1 MFIPY
6 LPIEGLHDFNLDWF
20 LKKFHELREKWEET
34 EAAWLALKE
43 YVETFF
49 DELDVQEEINNK
61 IDAMKESGDLG
72 RLIYSLINSSIFP
85 AFVDSIADMTNK
97 AIPYVLTPEG
107 YIYVWSGDAWTN
119 TGVRYGGGIEA
130 IASSRIVINNDNYGE
145 YRDFDLLSK
154 NKVYAFTARGVEN
167 MLHRPPTTQN
177 GTLIDYAYDGRDNI
191 FGGRMQIYFDTTNK
205 MYYRQQFGNTWGS
218 WSPNIYGEYTHDTDF
233 NANEVNAPSVHYLYN
248 LRDTQNLPLNFTQGA
263 LITLSASMP
272 TRISSQNVA
281 VQNIISTAGTFMYR
295 FKWNGVFSKWIKLNN
310 IGGIITDLTQLG
322 VNALA
327 NLDGN
332 SFYTMTDSILKSLTD
347 CPQGLPEANNPT
359 VISRSI
365 YNDPLTNQSTATQ
378 EIITYK
384 YHLMRRK
391 HSGVWESWRY
401 VKKRCGLLIS
411 GDTIEQYT
419 EYHNADSIIST
430 ENAVIG
436 LTAFEN
442 ENVEM
447 ENYPYRSDQLLSRTN
462 GVDGINPTYG
472 STEVIRTIDEGVTF
486 TRTNWNGIWQEWQ
499 ADNEYHTHDYF
510 SYSDRPIT
518 ETSNVLFMGDSLF
531 TVTGGSRSIP
541 GLIGD
546 KTHCAYYNLSVGGAR
561 IDNTYSGSTLL
572 KQLVGVDDIA
582 NKDNIDMVIISIGT
596 NDAGARTPKEDIYTY
611 LSESITAIRAAL
623 PAVGGRIFIVSPMPR
638 HGMSRTVVY
647 NALILEAC
655 KKLGVNFING
665 SKIPVVPTPYY
676 TDLQTDTV
684 DGLHYTDK
692 AKEYIANWII
702 SKILKYKI
710 NRNYDQFGGH
720 NWVFQSS
727 ESAEHLIQAR
737 HFNRST
743 YTYDCIY
750 TINGL
755 YTSPYV
761 RFQAFK
767 TTDSPHKG
775 FRFEIQDN
783 NGNTKTYDL
792 NYLYF
797 GPTNA
802 NSVIPLGSQSLRW
815 DTIYLNSAPVIVSDE
830 TEKDNIVDI
839 NELLINIAKTIKAKQ
854 YTLKNED
861 NSKKHFGFIAQDIV
875 KSFEKYNLSAFD
887 YGLIEKSENGSLLIR
902 YDELFALLLSI

>member
-20 LKKFHELREKWEET
+20 LKKFHELREKWDET

-49 DELDVQEEINNK
+49 EELDVQEEINNK

-85 AFVDSIADMTNK
+85 AFVDSISDMTNK
-97 AIPYVLTPEG
+97 AIPYVLAPEG

-130 IASSRIVINNDNYGE
+130 VSSSRIVINNDNYGE
-145 YRDFDLLSK
+145 YRDFDLLTK
-154 NKVYAFTARGVEN
+154 NKVYAFTARGIEN
-167 MLHRPPTTQN
+167 MLNRPPTTQN
-177 GTLIDYAYDGRDNI
+177 GTLLDYAYDGRDNI
-191 FGGRMQIYFDTTNK
+191 VGGRMQIYFDTTNK
-205 MYYRQQFGNTWGS
+205 MYYRQQFGSTWGS

-233 NANEVNAPSVHYLYN
+233 NANDVTAPSVHYLYN
-248 LRDTQNLPLNFTQGA
+248 LRDTQNLPLNFTQGT

-310 IGGIITDLTQLG
+310 IGGIITSLTQLG

-327 NLDGN
+327 DLDGN
-332 SFYTMTDSILKSLTD
+332 SFYTMTDTILKSLTD

-391 HSGVWESWRY
+391 HSGLWESWQY

-419 EYHNADSIIST
+419 EYHNADNIIST

-436 LTAFEN
+436 LTAFQN

-447 ENYPYRSDQLLSRTN
+447 TNYPYRSDQLLSRTN

-486 TRTNWNGIWQEWQ
+486 TRTNYNGIWQEWQ
-499 ADNEYHTHDYF
+499 ASNDYHTHDF
-510 SYSDRPIT
+510 FFYSDREIT
-518 ETSNVLFMGDSLF
+518 EASNVLFMGDSLF

-541 GLIGD
+541 GYIGD
-546 KTHCAYYNLSVGGAR
+546 KTKCAFYNVSVGGAR

-572 KQLVGVDDIA
+572 KQLDEVENIA

-623 PAVGGRIFIVSPMPR
+623 PAVKRRVFIVSPMPR

-655 KKLGVNFING
+655 KKLKINFING
-665 SKIPVVPTPYY
+665 AKIPVVPTPYY
-676 TDLQTDTV
+676 TDLRSDTV
-684 DGLHYTDK
+684 DGLHYNDT
-692 AKEYIANWII
+692 AKEYIAAWII
-702 SKILKYKI
+702 GKIRKYQV
-710 NRNYDQFGGH
+710 NEDYNLFGGH
-720 NWVFQSS
+720 IWEFMSS
-727 ESAEHLIQAR
+727 ESNSNLITAA
-737 HFNRST
+737 HFNRNNLT
-743 YTYDCIY
+743 REPIY
-750 TINGL
+750 SINGL

-761 RFQAFK
+761 RIQAFK

-783 NGNTKTYDL
+783 TGATKNYVL
-792 NYLYF
+792 NYQYF
-797 GPTNA
+797 APA
-802 NSVIPLGSQSLRW
+802 DVDSVIPLGSQTYRW
-815 DTIYLNSAPVIVSDE
+815 QTVYLNTAPVVVSDE

-839 NELLINIAKTIKAKQ
+839 NDLLINIAKTIKAKQ

-861 NSKKHFGFIAQDIV
+861 NHKKHFGFIAQDIV
-875 KSFEKYNLSAFD
+875 NAFEKYNLSAFD
-887 YGLIEKSENGSLLIR
+887 YGLIEKSEDGKLLIR